1 MKNFNFNLPTS
12 IRYGWGRVN
21 EIGKGTARYGK
32 KCLLVTVKSFPAMKS
47 LFDKVIKLCIEAGV
61 EVIHFDGVIPNP
73 TTDSINLASELAI
86 KNEIDV
92 ILGVGG
98 GSSIDTAKSVAVG
111 ATHEGEV
118 WNYRLGQKRIQGKKV
133 LPIVAVP
140 TTAGT
145 GAETTSVAVI
155 KNIKEKLKSAIA
167 EWSLCPRVT
176 VIDPEL
182 TLTVPSHITASTG
195 FDTFC
200 HLFESYINKNGSYF
214 TDLIALDSIR
224 LVIKCLP
231 IAIEDPTNKEAR
243 EALSMASTIGGICIG
258 NIGTTLPHAIG
269 MAIGGHLP
277 KIMHGEALAIVY
289 PEINRW
295 TWKDAIAK
303 YSTIGRLFNSNLE
316 NEPDAVAAE
325 QACNEIDDFLK
336 KIGLWIN
343 LEDKNVLENDIKAIG
358 DNSIKIPNYT
368 FHPKV
373 PDLEEIID
381 LIKRSYNK

>member
-1 MKNFNFNLPTS
+1 MKKFNFNLPTS

-21 EIGKGTARYGK
+21 EIGKVTARYGK

-111 ATHEGEV
+111 ATHEGEI
-118 WNYRLGQKRIQGKKV
+118 WDYRLGQKRIQSKKV
-133 LPIVAVP
+133 LPIVAIP

-145 GAETTSVAVI
+145 GADLTSVAVI
-155 KNIKEKLKSAIA
+155 KNVNEKLKSAIA
-167 EWSLCPRVT
+167 NWSLCPKVS

-182 TLTVPSHITASTG
+182 TLTVPPHITATTG

-200 HLFESYINKNGSYF
+200 HLFESYINKNGSF
-214 TDLIALDSIR
+214 LIDLMALDSIK
-224 LVIKCLP
+224 LVIKYLP
-231 IAIEDPTNKEAR
+231 IAIENPTNKEAR

-269 MAIGGHLP
+269 MAIGGHHT
-277 KIMHGEALAIVY
+277 KIMHGEALAIMY

-295 TWKDAIAK
+295 TWKDAIFK
-303 YSTIGRLFNSNLE
+303 YSTVGRLFNSNLQ
-316 NEPDAVAAE
+316 NESDDFAAE

-336 KIGLWIN
+336 KIKLWIS
-343 LEDKNVLENDIKAIG
+343 LEDKNVPESDLKAIC
-358 DNSIKIPNYT
+358 DDSIKIPNYT

-373 PDLEEIID
+373 PDLEEIYD
-381 LIKRSYNK
+381 LIKRSYRK

>member
-1 MKNFNFNLPTS
+1 MKNFNFYLPTN
-12 IRYGWGRVN
+12 IRYGWGRVI
-21 EIGKGTARYGK
+21 EIGKIVARLGK

-47 LFDKVIKLCIEAGV
+47 LFEKVIKLCNEAGV

-73 TTDSINLASELAI
+73 TIDSINLASEMAI
-86 KNEIDV
+86 KNKIDV

-111 ATHEGEV
+111 ATHEGKV
-118 WNYRLGQKRIQGKKV
+118 WDYRLGQKRIQGKKV

-167 EWSLCPRVT
+167 GWSLCPRVT

-182 TLTVPSHITASTG
+182 TLTVPPHITASTG

-200 HLFESYINKNGSYF
+200 HLFESYINKNGSYL
-214 TDLIALDSIR
+214 TDLMALNSIK
-224 LVIKCLP
+224 LVIKYLP
-231 IAIEDPTNKEAR
+231 IAIENPTNKEAR

-269 MAIGGHLP
+269 MAIGGQLP
-277 KIMHGEALAIVY
+277 KIMHGETLAIMY

-295 TWKDAIAK
+295 TWKDAISK
-303 YSTIGRLFNSNLE
+303 YSTVGRLFNSNLE
-316 NEPDAVAAE
+316 NESDNVAAE
-325 QACNEIDDFLK
+325 HACNEIDDFLK
-336 KIGLWIN
+336 KIGLWIS
-343 LEDKNVLENDIKAIG
+343 LADKNVLESDIKTIG
-358 DNSIKIPNYT
+358 DDSIKIPNNK

-373 PDLEEIID
+373 LDLEEIND
-381 LIKRSYNK
+381 LIKGSYKK